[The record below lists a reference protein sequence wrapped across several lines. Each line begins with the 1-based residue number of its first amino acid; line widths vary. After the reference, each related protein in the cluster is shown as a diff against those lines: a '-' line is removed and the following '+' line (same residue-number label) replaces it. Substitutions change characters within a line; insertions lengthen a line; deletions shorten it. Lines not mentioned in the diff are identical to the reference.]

1 MRKIILMITM
11 VVLSLSQLS
20 AQIKE
25 GKLIFERKINM
36 HRMITDPEMRR
47 NIPEFRSEKFEL
59 IFNEQAT
66 MFKTLPNEDAPDP
79 FANSGGGG
87 GTRGMNFMFRMP
99 ETNTY
104 TDIASQ
110 MQYEARSIFEND
122 YLIID
127 TLKPNSWKLSDET
140 KTIANYVC
148 KKATTSVAPMA
159 FTMRFGGGGGGG
171 DRRGGGGGR
180 NADDTTK
187 QADRKPKE
195 IQLVVWYTEAIPLSI
210 GPDTY
215 SGLPGAILEVDSDNG
230 SNVISAINYI
240 PKFSAKELK
249 QPTKG
254 KKLNRAQFQT
264 EMQTIMKD
272 MQRGGGFGGIR
283 IRADN

>member
-1 MRKIILMITM
+1 MRKMILVITM
-11 VVLSLSQLS
+11 IVVSLSQTM
-20 AQIKE
+20 AQVKE

-47 NIPEFRSEKFEL
+47 NIPEFRTEKFEL

-66 MFKTLPNEDAPDP
+66 MFKTIPNEDAPDP

-87 GTRGMNFMFRMP
+87 GTRGMSFMFRMP

-110 MQYEARSIFEND
+110 MQYEARSIFENE
-122 YLIID
+122 YLIVD
-127 TLKPNSWKLSDET
+127 TLKPNNWKLSDET

-171 DRRGGGGGR
+171 DRRGGR
-180 NADDTTK
+180 NGEDTAK

-195 IQLVVWYTEAIPLSI
+195 IQLVVWYTESIPLSI

-230 SNVISAINYI
+230 SNVISAINYV
-240 PKFSAKELK
+240 PKYSPKELK

-254 KKLNRAQFQT
+254 KKLNRAQFQS

-283 IRADN
+283 IRSDN

>member
-1 MRKIILMITM
+1 M
-11 VVLSLSQLS
+11 VVLSLSQTM
-20 AQIKE
+20 AQVKE

-36 HRMITDPEMRR
+36 HKMITDPEMRR

-59 IFNEQAT
+59 VFNEQAT
-66 MFKTLPNEDAPDP
+66 VFKTLPNEDAPDP

-87 GTRGMNFMFRMP
+87 TRGMGFMFRMP

-110 MQYEARSIFEND
+110 MQYEARSIFENE

-159 FTMRFGGGGGGG
+159 FTMRFGGG

-180 NADDTTK
+180 NGDTTK
-187 QADRKPKE
+187 QADKKPNE

-230 SNVISAINYI
+230 GNVISAINYI

-272 MQRGGGFGGIR
+272 MQRGGGMGGMR
-283 IRADN
+283 ISVGGN